1 MSLTPAQDAAFEAS
15 WPAAEY
21 ASAGAIRIGRRAGGG
36 DRVSAAR
43 PTTPDWTEGDIAR
56 AIEIQTAWG
65 QPASFRL
72 AEDDSLAGL
81 LLARGWRAQ
90 KPTRFMSTPIPR
102 LTDQPVPRVTAFAV
116 WPPLAIQRELWA
128 EQGIGPARQAIM
140 DRVQL
145 PKAAILGRAED
156 RAAGVAFVA
165 VSNGIAVLHALEVLP
180 VMRRKGSAGWMLR
193 EAAFWAAAQGAEQ
206 MLLAVTAGNSAA
218 LALYR
223 GLGFTDIG
231 GYSYYSP

>member
-1 MSLTPAQDAAFEAS
+1 MTTLHADSSGIL
-15 WPAAEY
+15 
-21 ASAGAIRIGRRAGGG
+21 
-36 DRVSAAR
+36 RVA
-43 PTTPDWTEGDIAR
+43 TYNIHKG
-56 AIEIQTAWG
+56 
-65 QPASFRL
+65 
-72 AEDDSLAGL
+72 
-81 LLARGWRAQ
+81 
-90 KPTRFMSTPIPR
+90 
-102 LTDQPVPRVTAFAV
+102 V
-116 WPPLAIQRELWA
+116 
-128 EQGIGPARQAIM
+128 QGIGPARQAIM